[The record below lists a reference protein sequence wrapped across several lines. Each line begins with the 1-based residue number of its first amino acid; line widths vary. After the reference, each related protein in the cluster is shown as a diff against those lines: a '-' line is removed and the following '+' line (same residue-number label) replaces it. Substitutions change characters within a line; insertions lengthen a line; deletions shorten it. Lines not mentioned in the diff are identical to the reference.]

1 MKNVNGKSYWE
12 KTSGIYDFIIK
23 KDKKAY
29 EEMYSLIRK
38 RLNKSMEVLEL
49 ATGTGLIAVSVAEFA
64 KTITATDFSPKMI
77 AEAKKKYHPNNVTFS
92 VQDACALP
100 YKNKSYDAVIISNAL
115 HIMPN
120 PQKALSEI
128 SRVLKD
134 DGVLIAPCFVHK
146 GSRGGMLLSYMLELF
161 TKFPA
166 NNRWTK
172 SAYCDFL
179 SENGFK
185 VNKSIV
191 LKASFQLC
199 YTECNKNNS
208 VIFSLDMQKLE

>member
-1 MKNVNGKSYWE
+1 MGNENGKSYWE
-12 KTSGIYDFIIK
+12 KTSGLYDFIIK

-29 EEMYSLIRK
+29 EEMYRLIRK
-38 RLNKSMEVLEL
+38 QLNKTMDVLEI

-64 KTITATDFSPKMI
+64 KTITATDFSPNMI
-77 AEAKKKYHPNNVTFS
+77 AEAKKKDYPKNIEFS

-100 YKNKSYDAVIISNAL
+100 YKNKSFDAVIISNAL

-120 PQKALSEI
+120 PEKALSEI

-146 GSRGGMLLSYMLELF
+146 GSKGGIILSHILEVF

-172 SAYCDFL
+172 SSYCDFL
-179 SENGFK
+179 SEDGFT
-185 VNKSIV
+185 VNTSTI
-191 LKASFQLC
+191 LKASFPLC
-199 YTECNKNNS
+199 YTECKKS
-208 VIFSLDMQKLE
+208 YFCLIIRK